1 LNRLHDADDQ
11 GTSTPGRS
19 IRRWRVPPLYPLAF
33 PVAIIVLVWS
43 SSQVHPAALVRP
55 LAITIVLGI
64 ALTVLLGLVTR
75 DRDRGGLVAAFLL
88 AALYAPDDRLMAGLL
103 VAGAIVVLDAV
114 IRRPRRL
121 FGRRAIRVATAIAV
135 VIVMATA
142 LKLVQDDIIARA
154 VGEVAADRAP
164 RTGGVADSAAPD
176 VYLIV
181 LDAYPGSRAGA
192 MAPGFDWDAFPA
204 ALERRGFA
212 VARDSHSNYTFTA
225 QTMASMFAMRHL
237 ADLPALDPPWFG
249 NASDGRRLREAMA
262 DGAALSEFASR
273 GYRLVAIPSGFD
285 HADLHRVDR
294 RIEPSGPT
302 ELEVAML
309 RLLPIGDVIDLAVPD
324 LISSLHRARLD
335 DSVRIVQQLAGEA
348 SDQPRFVY
356 AHLPF
361 PHAPWVFGPHGEHR
375 TVGLTSFY
383 SDDPVDLGVD
393 RATALARAADQAT
406 YVGGV
411 VTTLVDRILATSAR
425 APVIIVMSDHGTGV
439 GLDAGDAEA
448 SDLTERFSNFLAVY
462 SPGRPEVYR
471 DGLTPVNLL
480 TRVLNGY
487 FAAALQETGD
497 GTYAWGDGVL
507 DVRPVAPVAE
517 WR

>member
-1 LNRLHDADDQ
+1 MNRLPDADQ
-11 GTSTPGRS
+11 PISPPPRSTW
-19 IRRWRVPPLYPLAF
+19 RRWIPPLYPLAF
-33 PVAIIVLVWS
+33 PVAIVVLVWS

-55 LAITIVLGI
+55 LAITVVLGI

-75 DRDRGGLVAAFLL
+75 DRDRGGLLAAFLM
-88 AALYAPDDRLMAGLL
+88 AALYAPDDRLMVALL
-103 VAGAIVVLDAV
+103 VATAIVLLDAL
-114 IRRPRRL
+114 IRRQRRL
-121 FGRRAIRVATAIAV
+121 FGPRAVRIATAVAV
-135 VIVMATA
+135 VIAIATT
-142 LKLVQDDIIARA
+142 LKLFQDDTIARA
-154 VGEVAADRAP
+154 VGEVAADRTG
-164 RTGGVADSAAPD
+164 RTVGVADPAAPD

-192 MAPGFDWDAFPA
+192 MATGFDWEAFPT
-204 ALERRGFA
+204 ALEHRGFA

-225 QTMASMFAMRHL
+225 QTIASMFSMRHL

-249 NASDGRRLREAMA
+249 NASDGRRLREAMG
-262 DGAALSEFASR
+262 DGAALAEFASR

-294 RIEPSGPT
+294 RIEPAGPT

-309 RLLPIGDVIDLAVPD
+309 RLLPVGDVIERVVPD
-324 LISSLHRARLD
+324 LISSLHRGRLD
-335 DSVRIVQQLAGEA
+335 DSIRIVEQLAGEA

-361 PHAPWVFGPHGEHR
+361 PHAPWVFGPGGEHR

-383 SDDPVDLGVD
+383 SDDPADLGVD
-393 RATALARAADQAT
+393 RATAFARAADQAT

-411 VTTLVDRILATSAR
+411 VTTLVDRILATSER

-448 SDLTERFSNFLAVY
+448 SDLTERFSNFLGVY
-462 SPGRPEVYR
+462 APGRPDLLR

-480 TRVLNGY
+480 TRVINQYLG
-487 FAAALQETGD
+487 ATLPETDD
-497 GTYAWGDGVL
+497 GTYAWGSGVL
-507 DVRPVAPVAE
+507 DVRPVAPVAD
-517 WR
+517 WRR